1 MCDFTAVPDGTAC
14 GDDAGTCQEG
24 SCQVACSERGIR
36 DAIVAGG
43 GPYTFDCADG
53 TTMVTQATIEIDND
67 VILDGAGRLTVDGG
81 GAHLVLS
88 VAEGVDAELRGFTVT
103 NGDGGIRNMGTL
115 TVTRCTVS
123 GNYRLGVGGG
133 LYNAGTMML
142 VGTTVAENTAEDEGG
157 GIFNSYG
164 TLVVTNSTVSGN
176 KVNFPEDPTWWEDV
190 TLVNLRG
197 MMTLVNSTVS
207 GTIYAEGGPGEN
219 VVAVVTSVGT
229 VVRGECFGTPQDFGP
244 NEWVSDGYN
253 IEVGGDTCGFDATG
267 DQINVSTDD
276 LKLGE
281 LADNGGPTMT
291 HALGEDSVA
300 IDVIPAEDCLDADG
314 EPLTTDQ
321 RGEPRDSMCDVGA
334 FEVQFIATCFQD
346 DECGPLICCH
356 LGSPFEPG
364 TCETQAVCDELQG
377 GG

>member
-1 MCDFTAVPDGTAC
+1 MG
-14 GDDAGTCQEG
+14 QEFP
-24 SCQVACSERGIR
+24 CTEQGIR
-36 DAIVAGG
+36 DAIVEGG
-43 GPYTFDCADG
+43 GPHTFACDG
-53 TTMVTQATIEIDND
+53 PTRLMTESEIVVDHDVT
-67 VILDGAGRLTVDGG
+67 LDGAGRLTVDGG

-115 TVTRCTVS
+115 TVTHCTVS

-176 KVNFPEDPTWWEDV
+176 KVRFPDSPIPGFWEDV

-219 VVAVVTSVGT
+219 VVAVVASVGT
-229 VVRGECFGTPQDFGP
+229 VVRGEPGSSPGCFGAPQDIGP

-253 IEVGGDTCGFDATG
+253 IEVGGDSCGFDATG
-267 DQINVSTDD
+267 DQINVSAEA
-276 LKLGE
+276 LNLGP

-291 HALGEDSVA
+291 HALGAGSVA
-300 IDVIPAEDCLDADG
+300 IDWIPEADCVDADG
-314 EPLTTDQ
+314 QPVTTDQ
-321 RGEPRDSMCDVGA
+321 RGQPRPETGGTMCDVGA
-334 FEVQFIATCFQD
+334 FEVQ
-346 DECGPLICCH
+346 P
-356 LGSPFEPG
+356 
-364 TCETQAVCDELQG
+364 
-377 GG
+377 